1 MSTFKYLSSNSS
13 NGHSTFGLLMDVL
26 VTLIII
32 GSVAPALLA
41 GLTVLLLTLSS
52 QTHTIL
58 FLPLD
63 DINLIDTIPK
73 SRWNSATQTTQVRKK
88 RFSGVE

>member
-13 NGHSTFGLLMDVL
+13 NGHSTFGSLMDVL